1 VSGVDEAHGDR
12 GRVRIRPVGDDEH
25 LGLARA
31 VSRHF
36 LEDEADEA
44 LRTWVPMLEGARAHV
59 ADDGGRIVGNWAALP
74 VDVSVPGGA
83 RLPCAGVTVVG
94 VSQTHRRRGLLRRLM
109 RTGLDEAVEHG
120 DAVAALYASE
130 SALYPRFGFG
140 VAAPN
145 LSYRITSE
153 HLRMLEPVDPT
164 LVVDLDPDVA
174 TGEAAATYEVVRQ
187 DRGGGV
193 GRTPAQWEGALV
205 SDPPAVRDGASAK
218 RRVHVPGRGYATYRV
233 RARWHDALPDGDV
246 VVGELLASDPEAE
259 QALWQHLLAV
269 DLTRT
274 VTASCRPPD
283 DAIAWMVHDRLRLR
297 ATDGPPL
304 YVRLLDVA
312 RCLASRT
319 AGVRD
324 GLVLAVHDP
333 DRDQSGTY
341 RWDVSP
347 EGAACSRTDAEPD
360 LTLPIDV
367 LAACWLGGTRPSQL
381 RAARRLEEHRPG
393 AVERLDRMTA
403 VSRAPWT
410 PWEF

>member
-1 VSGVDEAHGDR
+1 VSGLGGVDGVR
-12 GRVRIRPVGDDEH
+12 GEVRIRPLGDGEH
-25 LGLARA
+25 LGFARA

-44 LRTWVPMLEGARAHV
+44 LQTWVPMLEGSRAHV

-83 RLPCAGVTVVG
+83 LLPCAGVTVVG

-120 DAVAALYASE
+120 DAVAGLYATE

-145 LSYRITSE
+145 LSYRISAE
-153 HLRMLEPVDPT
+153 HLRMLDPVDPT
-164 LVVDLDPDVA
+164 LVVDLDLEAA
-174 TGEAAATYEVVRQ
+174 TGEAAAVYEVVRQ
-187 DRGGGV
+187 GRGGGV
-193 GRTPAQWEGALV
+193 GRTRPQWEGALV
-205 SDPPAVRDGASAK
+205 SDPPAVRDGASTK

-233 RARWHDALPDGDV
+233 RARWDDALPNGEV
-246 VVGELLASDPEAE
+246 VVGELVASDPEAE
-259 QALWQHLLAV
+259 QALWQHLLTV

-274 VTASCRPPD
+274 VTAHFRPPD
-283 DAIAWMVHDRLRLR
+283 DALAWMVHDRLRLR
-297 ATDGPPL
+297 ATDGPPMYL
-304 YVRLLDVA
+304 RILDVV

-333 DRDQSGTY
+333 DRDQSGPT
-341 RWDVSP
+341 
-347 EGAACSRTDAEPD
+347 
-360 LTLPIDV
+360 
-367 LAACWLGGTRPSQL
+367 GGTS
-381 RAARRLEEHRPG
+381 ARRARR
-393 AVERLDRMTA
+393 A
-403 VSRAPWT
+403 RAPT
-410 PWEF
+410 PTPT